1 MKLLKR
7 NARKFVMHCSRRS
20 IYCLFILRIKRS
32 SRSKIAYLS
41 QVNRNDNSRNFV
53 LLLKVKNRY
62 YAIFVPSK
70 YSTINVHCFDWQ
82 AYLMTA
88 VTKAKYDNIHFLST
102 NNDSKGKNAFH
113 WFLVYFFLSVI
124 SFNYSKHIQNQY

>member
-32 SRSKIAYLS
+32 SRCKIAYLS

-53 LLLKVKNRY
+53 LSLKVKNRY
-62 YAIFVPSK
+62 YAIFVLSE
-70 YSTINVHCFDWQ
+70 YSAINVHCFDWQ

-88 VTKAKYDNIHFLST
+88 VTKAKYDNIHFRST

-113 WFLVYFFLSVI
+113 WFLVYFSYQSYRL
-124 SFNYSKHIQNQY
+124 YIQNQ

>member
-1 MKLLKR
+1 MQGSLLCIVHV
-7 NARKFVMHCSRRS
+7 ALYIVF
-20 IYCLFILRIKRS
+20 FIMRIKRS
-32 SRSKIAYLS
+32 SSCKIAYLS

-62 YAIFVPSK
+62 YAIFVPTE

-124 SFNYSKHIQNQY
+124 SFNYSKHIQNQ